1 MSEQVHLFN
10 IKAFDAQSMGSDAT
24 SSSLN
29 IQQAAGYSVQA
40 IWSGTAPVG
49 TFEIQ
54 GSNDNSNFT
63 SITSSPIA
71 ISGNTG
77 SLLVNVE
84 NAQYGYVRVKYNF
97 TSGTGSLTVHI
108 NAQTR

>member
-10 IKAFDAQSMGSDAT
+10 IKAFDSQSMASNAT
-24 SSSLN
+24 SQSLN

-40 IWSGTAPVG
+40 VWSGTSPVG

-54 GSNDNSNFT
+54 GSNDNTNFT
-63 SITSSPIA
+63 TITSSPIA
-71 ISGNTG
+71 ISGDTG

-84 NAQYGYVRVKYNF
+84 FAQYGYTRVKYNF
-97 TSGTGSLTVHI
+97 SSGVGSLTVHI